1 MALRVLFLVMALVAM
16 APADAQNRSALES
29 NIIGWSQ
36 EKLQQHEQFNR
47 VGPAAE
53 WRKKIQEQDH
63 EWLAVS
69 LAVAYSVEK
78 RVNEGLKGDRPDTP
92 ILDDN
97 IARLRGRLAQL
108 GQYVVIVNR

>member
-1 MALRVLFLVMALVAM
+1 MMVRIFVLVLAVL
-16 APADAQNRSALES
+16 APVHAQDRSALES
-29 NIIGWSQ
+29 NVLGWSQ

-53 WRKKIQEQDH
+53 WRKKIQERDH

-69 LAVAYSVEK
+69 LAVSYSIEK
-78 RVNEGLKGDRPDTP
+78 RVNLGLKGDRPNTP
-92 ILDDN
+92 ILDEN

>member
-1 MALRVLFLVMALVAM
+1 MAIRVFFLALALVVMGSAV
-16 APADAQNRSALES
+16 AQDRSALES

-53 WRKKIQEQDH
+53 WRKKIQERDH

-69 LAVAYSVEK
+69 LAVSYSIEK
-78 RVNEGLKGDRPDTP
+78 RVNLGLKGDRANTP
-92 ILDDN
+92 ILNDN